1 MLKGQ
6 ALGDALGMHSDK
18 DERLGEG
25 GNDGLLHLC
34 AGELSSVFSLWETQT

>member
-6 ALGDALGMHSDK
+6 ALGDALGMHSDR

-25 GNDGLLHLC
+25 KMMGYYISVL
-34 AGELSSVFSLWETQT
+34 ESSA